1 MPKLR
6 TSLFTYTVLFDG
18 EPEYGSNTECV
29 PDQKARGKYT
39 VRDWLATAGRR
50 AILAAATDMRF
61 GAGQRRSIALPQ
73 HIESTQGF
81 EISRVV
87 FEVLAV
93 RRGKR

>member
-18 EPEYGSNTECV
+18 QPEYGSNTECV

-39 VRDWLATAGRR
+39 VREWPATVGKR
-50 AILAAATDMRF
+50 AILAAATDVRF
-61 GAGQRRSIALPQ
+61 GVGQRRSMALPQ

-81 EISRVV
+81 EIGWVV
-87 FEVLAV
+87 FEAPAV